1 MLILQ
6 VNSLVILCILSA
18 TELLQ
23 VYSKYFCFWDLLPKK
38 KLYCVIMGEC
48 CVMWLSVGWIFL
60 RYLKTLMIVHNS
72 VSHL

>member
-6 VNSLVILCILSA
+6 VNSLVMLCILSA

-38 KLYCVIMGEC
+38 TILCHYGRILCNVVKCGLDILEVFENPYDC
-48 CVMWLSVGWIFL
+48 
-60 RYLKTLMIVHNS
+60 T
-72 VSHL
+72 